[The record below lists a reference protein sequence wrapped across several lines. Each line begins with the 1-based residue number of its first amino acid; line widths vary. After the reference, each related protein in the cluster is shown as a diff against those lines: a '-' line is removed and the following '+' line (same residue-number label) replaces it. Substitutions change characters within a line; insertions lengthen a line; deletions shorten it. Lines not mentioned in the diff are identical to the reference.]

1 VKVLVLG
8 GAGDMGSE
16 AIRDLLS
23 YPEVEQVTIGDL
35 NTSAAS
41 KIVSSI
47 EGGSRLKIERVDATS
62 PEDLEAVMAG
72 HSVVAGALGPF
83 YRFEKPI
90 VKAAIQAGVDYVSI
104 CDDYD
109 AVKEVLL
116 LDREAKER
124 GRRILTGLGWTPGL
138 SNVLALKGYR
148 EMEDVDS
155 IRIYWAGSAGDSTG
169 LAVIMHTIH
178 IFQGVAASFHEGKF
192 VEVRAGSGREAVE
205 FPPPLGRIYTYQVGH
220 PEPVTIPRYLSG
232 LSEVTL
238 KGGLAENY
246 LSHLARLIGTLNLTN
261 TGPKKQ
267 RMGRLMKGLMP
278 LFPTDKKRALSGIRV
293 DISGRRGGKDI
304 MISFAAVDHMRR
316 LTGIPLSIGAYLLGK
331 GEIKRYGVF
340 GPEAEG
346 AVEPDRFLE
355 ELARRQVIIQSRE
368 SVLA

>member
-1 VKVLVLG
+1 MKVLVLG

-124 GRRILTGLGWTPGL
+124 GRR
-138 SNVLALKGYR
+138 
-148 EMEDVDS
+148 
-155 IRIYWAGSAGDSTG
+155 
-169 LAVIMHTIH
+169 H
-178 IFQGVAASFHEGKF
+178 
-192 VEVRAGSGREAVE
+192 
-205 FPPPLGRIYTYQVGH
+205 
-220 PEPVTIPRYLSG
+220 
-232 LSEVTL
+232 
-238 KGGLAENY
+238 
-246 LSHLARLIGTLNLTN
+246 
-261 TGPKKQ
+261 
-267 RMGRLMKGLMP
+267 
-278 LFPTDKKRALSGIRV
+278 
-293 DISGRRGGKDI
+293 
-304 MISFAAVDHMRR
+304 
-316 LTGIPLSIGAYLLGK
+316 
-331 GEIKRYGVF
+331 
-340 GPEAEG
+340 
-346 AVEPDRFLE
+346 
-355 ELARRQVIIQSRE
+355 
-368 SVLA
+368 